1 MGGGVRGGVRRG
13 CGRDDGAAVLLV
25 AGVGLGSLAWVASL
39 ATGVAVA
46 RRAAGERAIRTA
58 DVIAGLGLLGFGG
71 VIAYG
76 TLEGD

>member
-1 MGGGVRGGVRRG
+1 
-13 CGRDDGAAVLLV
+13 
-25 AGVGLGSLAWVASL
+25 
-39 ATGVAVA
+39 VA

-58 DVIAGLGLLGFGG
+58 DAIAGLGLLGFGG